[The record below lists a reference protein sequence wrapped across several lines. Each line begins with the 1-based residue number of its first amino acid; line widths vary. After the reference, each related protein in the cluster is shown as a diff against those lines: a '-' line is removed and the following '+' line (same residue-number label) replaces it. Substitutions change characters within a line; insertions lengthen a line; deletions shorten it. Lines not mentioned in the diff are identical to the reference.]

1 MSVLVDVLSWVS
13 LVLGGALVVIGG
25 VGMWRLQDIFAR
37 LHAASLIDSLGIGF
51 LAFGMA
57 LQAEMTL
64 PECDLSGNVAL
75 VLGAEG
81 SGLRR
86 LTAAKCDHLARLPT
100 NPDFPDLNVSNAAA
114 VALYEITRNAA

>member
-1 MSVLVDVLSWVS
+1 M
-13 LVLGGALVVIGG
+13 
-25 VGMWRLQDIFAR
+25 
-37 LHAASLIDSLGIGF
+37 AS
-51 LAFGMA
+51 
-57 LQAEMTL
+57 QAETTL
-64 PECDLSGNVAL
+64 PEYDLSGNVAL

-114 VALYEITRNAA
+114 VALYEITRNVA